1 MFLFFDIILVDCK
14 QFIPGLN
21 LGTTSNQGNGEM
33 VDATYLKS
41 IDFYCYECYCH
52 TINIFIQLTMKKVM
66 KKILR
71 FKVIF
76 EKIDNAENKKVLYEL
91 FKAVKDSKTV
101 RQLYH

>member
-1 MFLFFDIILVDCK
+1 
-14 QFIPGLN
+14 
-21 LGTTSNQGNGEM
+21 
-33 VDATYLKS
+33 
-41 IDFYCYECYCH
+41 
-52 TINIFIQLTMKKVM
+52 MKKVM